1 MFFEKIS
8 EINQGSGAFIQNLDD
23 EYMLPI
29 GNKIV
34 FTNGDYD
41 TPYISRVIEVMTEY
55 DTRFEE
61 VRRLVFDYEKGLRS
75 NFANETRIFKNMYGH
90 GYIYEYNSGFNGAYE
105 MGDGKRKRKNRK
117 SIIENYF
124 KSQNRGRNAGNG
136 NKELRSGSDEEKV
149 KNSLPLSNLND
160 LHQSNIEKVTEL
172 SRVAAQMMAHINY
185 IGSSQTKRTLS
196 CFQSLPSCFLLPK
209 GSFHHLIYTNI
220 FKE

>member
-8 EINQGSGAFIQNLDD
+8 EINQGSESFIQNLDG

-55 DTRFEE
+55 ATDFED
-61 VRRLVFDYEKGLRS
+61 VRRRVFNYETRLLTGYRE
-75 NFANETRIFKNMYGH
+75 ETRIYKNMYGY
-90 GYIYEYNSGFNGAYE
+90 GYIFEYNSGFDGAYE

-117 SIIENYF
+117 RIIENYY

-136 NKELRSGSDEEKV
+136 PANAGIHVFVIHIRLYI
-149 KNSLPLSNLND
+149 KNLYHPKTCSL
-160 LHQSNIEKVTEL
+160 
-172 SRVAAQMMAHINY
+172 
-185 IGSSQTKRTLS
+185 
-196 CFQSLPSCFLLPK
+196 
-209 GSFHHLIYTNI
+209 
-220 FKE
+220 